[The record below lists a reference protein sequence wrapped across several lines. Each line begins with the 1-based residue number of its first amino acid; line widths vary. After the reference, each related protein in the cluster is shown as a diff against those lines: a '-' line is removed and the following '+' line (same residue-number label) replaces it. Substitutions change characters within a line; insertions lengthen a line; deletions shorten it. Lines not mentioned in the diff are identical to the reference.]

1 MGYTPFRPF
10 SFTLTRSVEQGTCQ
24 MRTGRGED
32 HRTARNRHFAELSL
46 ATDQRGCNT
55 IVAPMVSNTKVIYRN
70 GMATELEQAQVRLA
84 SLIEMNQLLVSTVE
98 PEELLR
104 VILAATIRLFS
115 VAGCSIGLVDV
126 AAQQLAFTAMEGEAK
141 VDEFRIAL
149 GQGIAGAVV
158 GTGREVF
165 SNDVSQD
172 PRFFSGVDKKTGF
185 QTKSVMCAPLKQYD
199 RVIGVIE
206 ALNTTNPA
214 GFTDADL
221 QLFVAFAGLAA
232 TALSRAKTYASVRHA
247 SAALQETVQGR
258 YRLVPG
264 TSAVMREALRLARA
278 AASSPA
284 TVLLLGESGTGKEVV
299 ARSIHEWSSRAEQ
312 PFVAV
317 NCTALTPELLESE
330 LFGHEKGAFTGAV
343 AQKKGKFELAD
354 GGTIFLDEI
363 GDLAPNLQVKLLR
376 VLQDKEFQRVGGVK
390 DLRVDVR
397 ILAATNRD
405 LQLAIRKGTF
415 REDLYYRL
423 NVVAVTLP
431 ALRERC
437 EDIAALVHHFLNH
450 YRREM
455 NRMPMTIAS
464 EALEYLHAYT
474 WPGNVR
480 ELQNTIERAV
490 VLSQGTTITAADL
503 PAVVRGQSKI
513 RSNSEASIGADIDE
527 SLSLSLAI
535 DEFTRLRI
543 RRALDVSGGNQ
554 TEAARQLQL
563 PQSNL
568 SRIMKRLGMR

>member
-1 MGYTPFRPF
+1 
-10 SFTLTRSVEQGTCQ
+10 
-24 MRTGRGED
+24 
-32 HRTARNRHFAELSL
+32 
-46 ATDQRGCNT
+46 
-55 IVAPMVSNTKVIYRN
+55 
-70 GMATELEQAQVRLA
+70 
-84 SLIEMNQLLVSTVE
+84 
-98 PEELLR
+98 
-104 VILAATIRLFS
+104 
-115 VAGCSIGLVDV
+115 
-126 AAQQLAFTAMEGEAK
+126 
-141 VDEFRIAL
+141 
-149 GQGIAGAVV
+149 
-158 GTGREVF
+158 
-165 SNDVSQD
+165 
-172 PRFFSGVDKKTGF
+172 
-185 QTKSVMCAPLKQYD
+185 
-199 RVIGVIE
+199 
-206 ALNTTNPA
+206 
-214 GFTDADL
+214 L
-221 QLFVAFAGLAA
+221 QLFLAFAGLAA
-232 TALSRAKTYASVRHA
+232 TALSRAKTHASVRHV

-258 YRLVPG
+258 YRLVTG

-278 AASSPA
+278 AANSPA

-376 VLQDKEFQRVGGVK
+376 VLQEKEFQRVGGVK

-450 YRREM
+450 YCHEM
-455 NRMPMTIAS
+455 NRTPMTIAS
-464 EALEYLHAYT
+464 DALESLHAYT

-490 VLSQGTTITAADL
+490 VLSQGTTITVADL
-503 PAVVRGQSKI
+503 PAVVRGQSRA
-513 RSNSEASIGADIDE
+513 RSNSEASLREDIDE

-543 RRALDVSGGNQ
+543 RKALDVSGGNQ

>member
-1 MGYTPFRPF
+1 
-10 SFTLTRSVEQGTCQ
+10 
-24 MRTGRGED
+24 
-32 HRTARNRHFAELSL
+32 
-46 ATDQRGCNT
+46 
-55 IVAPMVSNTKVIYRN
+55 MVTK
-70 GMATELEQAQVRLA
+70 LEQTQTRLT

-104 VILAATIRLFS
+104 VILTATIRLFA
-115 VAGCSIGLVDV
+115 VEGCSIGLIDA
-126 AAQQLAFTAMEGEAK
+126 AAQQLAFTAMEGKAK

-149 GQGIAGAVV
+149 DQGIAGWVARH
-158 GTGREVF
+158 GQEVF
-165 SNDVSQD
+165 SNNALQD

-185 QTKSVMCAPLKQYD
+185 QTTSVMCAPLKQYD

-206 ALNTTNPA
+206 ALNTTTPE

-221 QLFVAFAGLAA
+221 QLFLAFASLAA
-232 TALSRAKTYASVRHA
+232 TALSRAKAFASVRNV
-247 SAALQETVQGR
+247 SAAFQETVQGR
-258 YRLVPG
+258 YRLVIG
-264 TSAVMREALRLARA
+264 SSAGMRETLRLAQA
-278 AASSPA
+278 AAATSS

-299 ARSIHEWSSRAEQ
+299 ARSIHGWSPRAEQ
-312 PFVAV
+312 PFIAV

-330 LFGHEKGAFTGAV
+330 LFGHERGAFTGAI

-405 LQLAIRKGTF
+405 LQQAMRKGTF

-423 NVVAVTLP
+423 NVVALTLP
-431 ALRERC
+431 ALRERR
-437 EDIAALVHHFLNH
+437 EDIPALIH
-450 YRREM
+450 YFVEHYCREM
-455 NRMPMTIAS
+455 NHVLMTV
-464 EALEYLHAYT
+464 EPDALKCLQDYA

-480 ELQNTIERAV
+480 ELQNAIERAV
-490 VLSQGTTITAADL
+490 VLSQGVKITLADL
-503 PAVVRGQSKI
+503 PAGVSSQSSTKSDKTSAI
-513 RSNSEASIGADIDE
+513 DEIDE

-535 DEFTRLRI
+535 DEFSRMRI
-543 RRALDVSGGNQ
+543 RKALVASEGNQ
-554 TEAARQLQL
+554 TEAARRLQL